1 MFCVNDQDSSLS
13 YNFPYDYTF
22 WFVENLDFQ
31 ICLALIEDPASS
43 VILEFEHNRNIV
55 IDIVIIKKFGTTY
68 LVFRFVKM

>member
-1 MFCVNDQDSSLS
+1 MKSPNLS
-13 YNFPYDYTF
+13 EIIIFYPIFPRG
-22 WFVENLDFQ
+22 EG
-31 ICLALIEDPASS
+31 LALIDDPASS